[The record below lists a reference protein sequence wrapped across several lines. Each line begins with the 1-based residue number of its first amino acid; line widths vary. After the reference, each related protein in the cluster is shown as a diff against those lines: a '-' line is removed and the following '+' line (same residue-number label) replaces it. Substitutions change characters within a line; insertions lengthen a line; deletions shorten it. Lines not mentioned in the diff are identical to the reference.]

1 MKEKIKYDENNL
13 ELINSYNKIKE
24 YLEYLEKKIIIEV
37 EDDQNED
44 K

>member
-1 MKEKIKYDENNL
+1 MEEKIKYDENNL
-13 ELINSYNKIKE
+13 ELINSYNKIKD